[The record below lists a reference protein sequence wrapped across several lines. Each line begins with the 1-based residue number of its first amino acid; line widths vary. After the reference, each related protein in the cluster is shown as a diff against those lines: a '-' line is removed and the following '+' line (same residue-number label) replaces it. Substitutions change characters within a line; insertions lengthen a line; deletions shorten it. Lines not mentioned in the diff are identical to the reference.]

1 MPFFPPDLLPLT
13 HFRALKHPIP
23 TMREHF
29 PFPRSFFLG
38 PGTHIADF
46 RTGQLDD
53 FRTPRHSNTF
63 FVFVACSDHVI
74 VLDTVH
80 DGRVAGSVPVGKGV
94 DNIDYDEDSRT
105 LYAAAAEAAQLTIA
119 HADENGSPT
128 VRAIVPTTKGG
139 RSVVVGPKGCA

>member
-1 MPFFPPDLLPLT
+1 
-13 HFRALKHPIP
+13 
-23 TMREHF
+23 
-29 PFPRSFFLG
+29 
-38 PGTHIADF
+38 
-46 RTGQLDD
+46 
-53 FRTPRHSNTF
+53 
-63 FVFVACSDHVI
+63 
-74 VLDTVH
+74 
-80 DGRVAGSVPVGKGV
+80 V